1 LVIFPDGAKLEEKH
15 GGQGYELAATR
26 AALRSKVKDGKLTI
40 EAKLCVSDSNR
51 FRLHTVA

>member
-1 LVIFPDGAKLEEKH
+1 MIFPDGAKLEEKH